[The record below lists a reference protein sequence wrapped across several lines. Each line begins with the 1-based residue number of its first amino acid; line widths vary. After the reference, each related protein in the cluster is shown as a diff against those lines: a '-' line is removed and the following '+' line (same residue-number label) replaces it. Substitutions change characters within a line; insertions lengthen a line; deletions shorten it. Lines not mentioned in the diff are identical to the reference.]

1 MGEPPS
7 PEVAAGLAKAKAAT
21 ARAHL
26 FLCLGPECA
35 PLEQGAQVWDYLK
48 RRVSELGLEV
58 MRTKAQCLRV
68 CADGPWLVVYPDG
81 LWYGG
86 VTVERCERILREHI
100 QEGRP
105 VVEWIAAQN
114 PLKSGISHCAP
125 PPNLQ
130 P

>member
-1 MGEPPS
+1 MGEPLS

-35 PLEQGAQVWDYLK
+35 PIEQGAQVWDYLK
-48 RRVSELGLEV
+48 RRVSELGLDV

-81 LWYGG
+81 VWYGA

-105 VVEWIAAQN
+105 VAEWITVQN
-114 PLKSGISHCAP
+114 PLKPGISHCASA
-125 PPNLQ
+125 PNLQ

>member
-1 MGEPPS
+1 MEKENS
-7 PEVAAGLAKAKAAT
+7 AVAAGLAKSGAAT

-35 PLEQGAQVWDYLK
+35 PLAEGSVVWDYLK
-48 RRVSELGLEV
+48 RRVAELALPI

-68 CADGPWLVVYPDG
+68 CSGGPWLIVYPDG
-81 LWYGG
+81 IWYGEL
-86 VTVERCERILREHI
+86 TIERCERILREHVI
-100 QEGRP
+100 EGNP
-105 VVEWIAAQN
+105 VKEWITVNN
-114 PLKSGISHCAP
+114 PLKSRISDCTL

>member
-1 MGEPPS
+1 MAAPT
-7 PEVAAGLAKAKAAT
+7 PEVAAGLAKAKAHT

-35 PLEQGAQVWDYLK
+35 PLEQGAQVWDYLTSEL
-48 RRVSELGLEV
+48 SELGLDV

-68 CADGPWLVVYPDG
+68 CAGGPWLVVYPDG
-81 LWYGG
+81 VWYGG

-105 VVEWIAAQN
+105 VAEWIAVQN
-114 PLKSGISHCAP
+114 PLKSGNSHCAP
-125 PPNLQ
+125 ASNLQ